1 MEPGDFLSL
10 LISLLMFAVADVAV
24 YVAVMQS
31 WVILAI

>member
-24 YVAVMQS
+24 CVAVMQS